1 MLFLL
6 PPSETK
12 ATGSYPGVSESN
24 RPLKLSGLAFKP
36 LTDARQQVISKLVA
50 LSGNPAQAQKVLG
63 LSAKQLDDI
72 QRNSEL
78 PTAATM
84 PAIDRYTGTLFDAV
98 HGRGLKGSDN
108 EFAHLDEAAMARAA
122 DCVLIQS
129 PLFGLIRAT
138 DMIPY
143 YRFSATTRLPGIAL
157 KRHWQAAHEG
167 LLGELQGPII
177 DMRSKSYGEFA
188 PLAETA
194 DVFMLEVVLI
204 DAAGNRSTM
213 NHFSKKSKGQLLHA
227 ALNAPKAP
235 QTIKDLAAL
244 AARIG
249 FTLEINGRAL
259 TLLVPA
265 A

>member
-12 ATGSYPGVSESN
+12 ATGSYPGVIESKK
-24 RPLKLSGLAFKP
+24 PLKLSGLAFKP
-36 LTDARQQVISKLVA
+36 LTDARQQVIAKLVA
-50 LSGNPAQAQKVLG
+50 LSGSPAQAQKVLG
-63 LSAKQLDDI
+63 LSAKQLGDI
-72 QRNSEL
+72 RRNAEL
-78 PTAATM
+78 TTSATM

-98 HGRGLKGSDN
+98 HGRGLKGSAN
-108 EFAHLDEAAMARAA
+108 EFAHLDDSAMARAA

-138 DMIPY
+138 DLIPY

-167 LLGELQGPII
+167 LLGQLQGPII

-188 PLAETA
+188 PLEARE
-194 DVFMLEVVLI
+194 DVFALEVVLI
-204 DAAGNRSTM
+204 DADGNRSSM

-227 ALNAPKAP
+227 ALTAPKPP

-244 AARIG
+244 AKRIG
-249 FTLEINGRAL
+249 FTLEMTGRAL

-265 A
+265 V